1 LEAPR
6 VPLPLFSLPLHL
18 RCLTLSVI
26 TGNQGDEEVGV
37 ASLSEFDREQAIL
50 LELDEHGRVEVSS
63 LSNRFG
69 VSAVTVRKD
78 LESLERRSMLR
89 RIRGGALVSP
99 RSDEGAFEFRQRI
112 ASRAK
117 RAIARH
123 AARLVRPGDV
133 IAMDSSTTAYYLAE
147 ELVDVQPLTVVTNGL
162 RTSQL
167 LLANSRATV
176 IMPGGVLRRASES
189 MVGFFT
195 DVLTG
200 RGRVDKGFF
209 GLVGLSLERGLLD
222 LSPEE
227 AQAKETL
234 AGACRQ
240 VFGLFDA
247 TKVER
252 FGTHPFVSIDRV
264 TRLISD
270 TAVPREIHRE
280 WTRSGV
286 VWDLVDPDAT
296 TTPRP
301 SPTRDTSAMRAP
313 SQTRAPRRLRTSGRP
328 R

>member
-1 LEAPR
+1 M
-6 VPLPLFSLPLHL
+6 VQS
-18 RCLTLSVI
+18 
-26 TGNQGDEEVGV
+26 DEEVCV

-50 LELDEHGRVEVSS
+50 LELDEEGRVEVGS
-63 LSNRFG
+63 LSSRFG

-89 RIRGGALVSP
+89 RIRGGALVAP
-99 RSDEGAFEFRQRI
+99 RSDEGAFEFRQRL
-112 ASRAK
+112 APRAK

-123 AARLVRPGDV
+123 AAQLVRPGDV

-147 ELVDVQPLTVVTNGL
+147 ELVDIEPLTVVTNGL

-167 LLANSRATV
+167 LLTNSRATV

-189 MVGFFT
+189 MVGFFS
-195 DVLTG
+195 DVLAG

-227 AQAKETL
+227 AHAKEALT
-234 AGACRQ
+234 GACRQ
-240 VFGLFDA
+240 VYGLFDA

-252 FGTHPFVSIDRV
+252 FGTHPFVTIDRV

-270 TAVPREIHRE
+270 TGVPKDVHLD
-280 WTRSGV
+280 WTRAGV
-286 VWDLVDPDAT
+286 TWDLVDPDAAPAL
-296 TTPRP
+296 TPAGG
-301 SPTRDTSAMRAP
+301 PTRKATQLP
-313 SQTRAPRRLRTSGRP
+313 KSGGRS
-328 R
+328 